1 MSIPIMKLALGTAQF
16 GMEYGVANQSGKP
29 SQKEIRS
36 ILDLAWDHGIHTID
50 TAKAY
55 GNSEEAIGKSL
66 FANEKR
72 DWCIITKMDHY
83 HDSITDQ
90 LVDSAEKLSVK
101 PSVLLAHS
109 SQLLLEERFLEELFL
124 IKKENLVGKVG
135 VSVYDEEEIIQVMR
149 SDLKPDIIQ
158 VPINILDTRIYCS
171 GRLHRLKEDGVEV
184 HARSVFLQGLFFLG
198 KAPLSHRFPEVLPII
213 ERLRGIAKEAM
224 VTLPELSLLWL
235 VSLDEVDK
243 IIIGV
248 DQAKQLE
255 AHLKT
260 LRKTIDPDAFSEALS
275 MCYENESILNP
286 SLWQ

>member
-16 GMEYGVANQSGKP
+16 GMEYGIANQPGKP
-29 SQKEIRS
+29 SQKEISS

-158 VPINILDTRIYCS
+158 VPINMLDTRLYRS